1 MEIRQN
7 VIDDL
12 NAMTTESWR
21 TIRIMAEMVQA
32 LDTLNKLDANCVSIF
47 GSARSTSD
55 SPEYRDA
62 ERLARMLVEKG
73 FGVITGGGPG
83 VMEAANKGAAEA
95 GGVSVGL
102 HIELPHEQGCN
113 QYVKTRCNFRYFFT
127 RKFMFVKYAMAYVVM
142 PGGMGTIDE
151 LSEAFVLAQTGRI
164 RPFPI
169 ILYNAS
175 YWSGLLEWLRT
186 SMANGP
192 CGGPVPPAPPGWR
205 WEALMHLALG
215 EARQAAREDEVP
227 VGAVLVAADGR
238 LLARAHNRPVALHDP
253 TAHAEILALRAAGAA
268 SGNYR
273 LGGGVLVVTLE
284 PCAMCAAALV
294 HARLAGVVYGA
305 ADRLAGAVTSCT
317 ETLDQPF
324 FNHRVWHMGG
334 VLARESVDLL
344 QDFFA
349 GRRD

>member
-1 MEIRQN
+1 MR
-7 VIDDL
+7 L
-12 NAMTTESWR
+12 
-21 TIRIMAEMVQA
+21 A
-32 LDTLNKLDANCVSIF
+32 LD
-47 GSARSTSD
+47 
-55 SPEYRDA
+55 
-62 ERLARMLVEKG
+62 
-73 FGVITGGGPG
+73 
-83 VMEAANKGAAEA
+83 
-95 GGVSVGL
+95 
-102 HIELPHEQGCN
+102 
-113 QYVKTRCNFRYFFT
+113 
-127 RKFMFVKYAMAYVVM
+127 
-142 PGGMGTIDE
+142 
-151 LSEAFVLAQTGRI
+151 
-164 RPFPI
+164 
-169 ILYNAS
+169 
-175 YWSGLLEWLRT
+175 
-186 SMANGP
+186 
-192 CGGPVPPAPPGWR
+192 
-205 WEALMHLALG
+205 

-294 HARLAGVVYGA
+294 HARLAG
-305 ADRLAGAVTSCT
+305 AVTSCT